1 MMHGW
6 GMGGFGMGLPFFGV
20 IPLVLFAGGIV
31 LLVRLFRRDG
41 GSGRVGIGTHH
52 GEARTDPGGRFASRE
67 RSSVQELFRL
77 ARRYR
82 GVLTV
87 SDIVSDLG
95 LEPQDAEALLDEVAD
110 GTRVDI
116 EVEQDGVVRYVFRE
130 LVR

>member
-1 MMHGW
+1 
-6 GMGGFGMGLPFFGV
+6 MGLPFFGV

-31 LLVRLFRRDG
+31 LLVRWFRRDG
-41 GSGRVGIGTHH
+41 GSGRGGLGTRH
-52 GEARTDPGGRFASRE
+52 GDAYTNLDGRFASRG

-77 ARRYR
+77 ARRHR

-87 SDIVSDLG
+87 SDVVSELG
-95 LEPQDAEALLDEVAD
+95 LEPQDAERLLDEVAD